1 MIKQIRFEKPP
12 RHDSW
17 GRNGFITT
25 TGLEISSLGEPV
37 EDRDA
42 TVLFA
47 PITSK
52 GLATSSCRV
61 CVAAAALPRV
71 IAALQSLLEQQSCPP
86 REIGG
91 TATRYLVRWEIDIEA
106 ETPLAAAQK
115 ARHYQ
120 TKPDTTAQVFDV
132 FAPLCD
138 PPEPGGPSMR
148 VARIDLTDPDASIDF
163 TGDDILRHSAD
174 LD

>member
-1 MIKQIRFEKPP
+1 MIKEIRFLKPP

-25 TGLEISSLGEPV
+25 TGVEITSLGEPI

-47 PITSK
+47 PISSK
-52 GLATSSCRV
+52 GLPATSCRV
-61 CVAAAALPRV
+61 SVARAALPRV
-71 IAALQSLLEQQSCPP
+71 IAAVQSFLEHQSCPP

-91 TATRYLVRWEIDIEA
+91 PTARYLVRWEIDIEA
-106 ETPLAAAQK
+106 ESLLEAAQK

-120 TKPDTTAQVFDV
+120 TKPDTTAQVYDV
-132 FAPLCD
+132 FAPLYD
-138 PPEPGGPSMR
+138 PPEPGGPSTR
-148 VARIDLTDPDASIDF
+148 VARIDLNEPDASIDF
-163 TGDDILRHSAD
+163 TNDDILRHSAD